1 MSEPSVSRREALQRV
16 GKIAAYSA
24 PAAIVL
30 LTAERALAR
39 SVSAPA
45 PTKSGKT
52 VPPGYRRYYHR
63 GLGRVI
69 VRKVK

>member
-30 LTAERALAR
+30 LSAERALAR
-39 SVSAPA
+39 SVGEGPKPKHRKPKRRKPKHHKPA
-45 PTKSGKT
+45 K
-52 VPPGYRRYYHR
+52 HR
-63 GLGRVI
+63 
-69 VRKVK
+69 